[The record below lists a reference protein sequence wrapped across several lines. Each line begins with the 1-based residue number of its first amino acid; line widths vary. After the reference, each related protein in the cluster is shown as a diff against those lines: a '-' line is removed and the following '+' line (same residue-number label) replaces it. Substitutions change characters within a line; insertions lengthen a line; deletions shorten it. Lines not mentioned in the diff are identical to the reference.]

1 MKAQIIQIGNS
12 KGIRI
17 PKHLLEECRLEDE
30 VELEAQPGQL
40 VVRPLGSPRHG
51 WAEAFEKMAKYGDDV
66 LLDKNPPETKWSRK
80 DWKW

>member
-1 MKAQIIQIGNS
+1 MKAQIIKIGNS

-17 PKHLLEECRLEDE
+17 PRPLLEQCQLVDE

-40 VVRPLGSPRHG
+40 VVRPVGGPCYG
-51 WAEAFEKMAKYGDDV
+51 WAAAFEKMAQTGDDE
-66 LLDKNPPETKWSRK
+66 LLDEGEPATQWSRK